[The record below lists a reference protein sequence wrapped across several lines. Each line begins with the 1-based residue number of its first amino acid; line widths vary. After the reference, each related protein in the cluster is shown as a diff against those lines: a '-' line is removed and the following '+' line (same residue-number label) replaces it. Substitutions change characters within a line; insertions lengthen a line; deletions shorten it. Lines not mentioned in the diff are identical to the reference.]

1 MTNYERMCAG
11 DFALHSRQWSSLLLS
26 NSMLFISL
34 SLGRESSTGV
44 RCFRS
49 PCPRPSSS
57 SGSPSISEHQRRV
70 LWGEWPL
77 PVAAP
82 VGSCPFSPQFRAYP
96 ANSSGG
102 GGTISL
108 RQWTGAAGEAWA
120 SRARV
125 LRPRQRAGHQSRAR
139 TRTKAGS
146 LNGLTT
152 SRLPAQMVRAQQ
164 RSAVLLQVNNAP
176 SICTCVDCHSFK
188 CNICI
193 YLGYSRLC

>member
-1 MTNYERMCAG
+1 MSSKMWETGWQTMSVCA
-11 DFALHSRQWSSLLLS
+11 RV
-26 NSMLFISL
+26 ISL
-34 SLGRESSTGV
+34 STRASGRRSSSPTRCFSSLCHWGEKVV
-44 RCFRS
+44 RSTLFRS
-49 PCPRPSSS
+49 PCPRPSSSS

-102 GGTISL
+102 GGIISL
-108 RQWTGAAGEAWA
+108 RQWTGAVEAWA

-152 SRLPAQMVRAQQ
+152 SKVT
-164 RSAVLLQVNNAP
+164 SADGSCSATVCCP
-176 SICTCVDCHSFK
+176 ITGK
-188 CNICI
+188 
-193 YLGYSRLC
+193 